1 MSVNGHIDQ
10 EHFEHLFQSSPV
22 AIVVLDGQ
30 DRVVDC
36 NVEFTRL
43 FGYSMPETVGRY
55 LNELISCPEMMAE
68 ATALSQAT
76 LSGTRISKET
86 KRRRKDGSVI
96 DVAITGAPRE
106 IGGRTYVYGIYQDI
120 TERKQAEEQVA
131 ALLREKEVL
140 LKETHHRVKNNM
152 GVISSLL
159 GMQASL
165 HEGTRCEHVLQDAAA
180 RVQSMSVLYDK
191 LYQAESTTKLGIRD
205 YLPALMDE
213 ILSLF
218 RDAVPVQTDLDL
230 EDFELSPRSLMPLG
244 IIINELITNSI
255 KYAFKWRSDGR
266 ISVKA
271 QMRRG
276 TGKDMVHLVYEDNG
290 SGLPAGIG
298 FHSSSGFGL
307 ELVGIL
313 IEQLSGTASIESDNG
328 TRFVF
333 EFPL

>member
-1 MSVNGHIDQ
+1 MSANEHIEQ
-10 EHFEHLFQSSPV
+10 QHFEHLFQSSPV
-22 AIVVLDGQ
+22 AVVVLDQ
-30 DRVVDC
+30 NDRVVNC
-36 NVEFTRL
+36 NHEFTRL
-43 FGYSMPETVGRY
+43 FGYSMDEVVGTY
-55 LNELISCPEMMAE
+55 LNELISSPEMMEE

-76 LSGTRISKET
+76 LSGTRITKET
-86 KRRRKDGSVI
+86 KRRRKDGTVI

-106 IGGRTYVYGIYQDI
+106 IGGTTYVYGIYQDI

-131 ALLREKEVL
+131 ALLREKETL

-152 GVISSLL
+152 SVISSLL

-165 HEGTRCEHVLQDAAA
+165 HEGSRCEHVLKDSAS

-191 LYQAESTTKLGIRD
+191 LYQSESTDKLGIRE
-205 YLPALMDE
+205 YLPALIDE

-218 RDAVPVQTDLDL
+218 RDTVPVETHL
-230 EDFELSPRSLMPLG
+230 ELENFELSPRSLMPLG

-255 KYAFKWRSDGR
+255 KYAFKWRSDGS
-266 ISVKA
+266 ISVRA
-271 QMRRG
+271 QLRQG
-276 TGKDMVHLVYEDNG
+276 TGQDMVHLVYEDNG
-290 SGLPAGIG
+290 SGLPAGVG
-298 FHSSSGFGL
+298 FQSSSGFGL

-313 IEQLSGTASIESDNG
+313 VEQLSGSASIESGDG